1 MNDIEGNAF
10 FRMKYLDLNPYGFK
24 DQLQNDL
31 YKSKALVP
39 VMPWIDSIA
48 PVPPNK
54 IVTKG
59 FFRKNRIEIKYTK
72 KQTVSD
78 DLRGYII
85 YASGSKDSIN
95 IDDPTG
101 ILEFTTESTIRI
113 DQLKLPPKKKTYL
126 WITAIDQ
133 QHNESSKVGRIKIR
147 SRK

>member
-1 MNDIEGNAF
+1 
-10 FRMKYLDLNPYGFK
+10 
-24 DQLQNDL
+24 
-31 YKSKALVP
+31 
-39 VMPWIDSIA
+39 MPWIDSIA

-113 DQLKLPPKKKTYL
+113 DQLKLPPKKKSYL